1 MIWELVPG
9 ISVQGWTFR
18 TMLFLMPSCSRQS
31 QVGRRWVPFASEFRV
46 VISINTLHNLDREGW
61 IQALSE
67 IERVARGHSFITV
80 DAFRDDAEM
89 KRMFDWNLTA
99 RTILSVEDWIL
110 LFGDAGYTGD
120 YYWFTP

>member
-1 MIWELVPG
+1 
-9 ISVQGWTFR
+9 
-18 TMLFLMPSCSRQS
+18 MLFLTPRRLFAATSVWQTLAAAIRFKSFD
-31 QVGRRWVPFASEFRV
+31 VG
-46 VISINTLHNLDREGW
+46 ILSIRCNLDRQGC

-99 RTILSVEDWIL
+99 RTVLSVEDWIL